1 MMNMKTK
8 LKVGVGVVVVLVAA
22 TAVSTAWSQPGDTTG
37 ASGASATL
45 ASDGMKVKSDRRANR
60 ALQKQI
66 YAAIAKH
73 KEIDA
78 GSISVKA
85 NDGTVSINGT
95 VLEADQID
103 TLTEIAKSVPGVT
116 SVATR
121 LSVQRPLGQ

>member
-1 MMNMKTK
+1 MKAKKTFNAG
-8 LKVGVGVVVVLVAA
+8 LNALMVLAA
-22 TAVSTAWSQPGDTTG
+22 TTAASTAWSQPSDATG
-37 ASGASATL
+37 TSGASATM
-45 ASDGMKVKSDRRANR
+45 AVNGTTTKADRRANR

-85 NDGTVSINGT
+85 NGGAVSISGT
-95 VLEADQID
+95 VLEADQIGK
-103 TLTEIAKSVPGVT
+103 LAEIAKGVPGVT
-116 SVATR
+116 SVSTK